1 MQVEEAEVYKLHLH
15 LKTEAQAA
23 QVAVAEVLIMVTA
36 QVKVQ
41 HQVQQIL
48 VVAEAVQPMVVAD
61 LIKVVQVVQALSF

>member
-1 MQVEEAEVYKLHLH
+1 MQVEGAEVYKLHLH